1 MPERKPLFKNYNY
14 LYESNAKQL
23 TEIEQRESNSI
34 SQIIKKDIDSCA
46 VKIVAYLGPNGSG
59 KSTVLNDAIKNL
71 EKDIIFAPYEIWQ
84 YQDESRAWEN
94 FLITILSKD
103 AKTKNKN
110 KVAKKLQQGKIRI
123 FPFMLLL
130 SSGLLSAGLSFLFIP
145 IGSQFVNVGRIL
157 FSLLGITAI
166 SYLSSRIIISNG
178 ASYIYQYEDELLK
191 ILSKSKRKPIVVLV
205 EDIDR
210 SIHGEKIIESLH
222 VFINNHRK
230 DIKRPFIVICPMARE
245 SFYGIPASTGD
256 YNGKKKRLER
266 IELSNKI
273 YDYVI
278 DGKLSNK
285 ITSSELSNLFK
296 SVGCSSKR
304 LENFFSK
311 LLPTIKADSSLIN
324 IRAIKFILREIDQ
337 FIQKY
342 PTLDERIAAFH
353 IVSKYIENN
362 INGSYGSEH
371 AITMTLTHSSGT
383 GTNSLNTHTAYIGL
397 VGYTFDIEK
406 LIEEHSNPNANFTI
420 PVHFNYVDSLKKH
433 KAIYKERNPQSN
445 TGYSIDVSLSSKY
458 KELL

>member
-1 MPERKPLFKNYNY
+1 MPKRKPLFKNYNY

-34 SQIIKKDIDSCA
+34 SRKIKKDIGSCA

-123 FPFMLLL
+123 FPFILLL
-130 SSGLLSAGLSFLFIP
+130 SFGLLSAGLSFLFIP
-145 IGSQFVNVGRIL
+145 IGSQFVNVGGIL

-230 DIKRPFIVICPMARE
+230 DIKRPFIVICPMAKE
-245 SFYGIPASTGD
+245 SFYGVPATTSDETA
-256 YNGKKKRLER
+256 KKRRLER
-266 IELSNKI
+266 IEMSNKI

-285 ITSSELSNLFK
+285 IAKGELSNLLK
-296 SVGCSSKR
+296 SAGCTSKK
-304 LENFFSK
+304 LETFFEK
-311 LLPTIKADSSLIN
+311 LLLTVKKDSSLIN

-342 PTLDERIAAFH
+342 PALDESVAAFH
-353 IVSKYIENN
+353 IASKYIENN
-362 INGSYGSEH
+362 INGSYGGEK
-371 AITMTLTHSSGT
+371 AIMMTLVNNAGT
-383 GTNSLNTHTAYIGL
+383 GINGFNRNTAYIGL

-420 PVHFNYVDSLKKH
+420 PVHFNYIDSLKAH
-433 KAIYKERNPQSN
+433 EAIYIERNPQSN